1 MKAFCVAVLVLN
13 FISVCQ
19 SSSVACERYLKTA
32 DREQDLT
39 GKWYLIA
46 MSSNSCWATAFSV
59 LPFGIYVN
67 ITAMEEANIYE
78 STFSLKMFG
87 QCKNLTSK
95 IHYEKSTITEIDS
108 KGAKSDNVMILLK
121 RRCHDC
127 IVIKGDGFTDILVLL
142 SKRMSI
148 TDDEMEAFEIQAECR
163 YLYKPQIFGSDHD
176 FENCTVDDGKTEYAS
191 SEIPHMRQAVLNI
204 FSQVFT
210 CAQDRVLYYPR
221 AAFRWVQS
229 TWSNLW

>member
-19 SSSVACERYLKTA
+19 PASVACERYLKTA
-32 DREQDLT
+32 DSDQDLT
-39 GKWYLIA
+39 GKWYVIA

-59 LPFGIYVN
+59 LPFSTSVDIA
-67 ITAMEEANIYE
+67 AMEKANIYE
-78 STFSLKMFG
+78 ATFSVKMFG
-87 QCKNLTSK
+87 QCKNLTAK
-95 IHYEKSTITEIDS
+95 LHYGNSTVTEIDS
-108 KGAKSDNVMILLK
+108 TGAKRDNVMILLQ

-127 IVIKGDGFTDILVLL
+127 IVMKSDGYIEILVLL
-142 SKRMSI
+142 SKRTSI
-148 TDDEMEAFEIQAECR
+148 TADEMEAFEIQADCR

-176 FENCTVDDGKTEYAS
+176 YENCTVDDGKTEYAS
-191 SEIPHMRQAVLNI
+191 SEIPDMQQAVLNM

-210 CAQDRVLYYPR
+210 CVQDRVLYYPR
-221 AAFRWVQS
+221 AAFQWVQT